1 MEDPNKFDDFLAP
14 LKDADQ
20 IQVINNA
27 FLTSSIGSAQ
37 VLKNEIVNCTPEIT
51 INRLQLLFPDLTLI
65 FFPLLVYLPV
75 LNVCQYNL
83 LFSIF

>member
-1 MEDPNKFDDFLAP
+1 MKDPNKFDDFLAP

-27 FLTSSIGSAQ
+27 FLTSNIGSVQ
-37 VLKNEIVNCTPEIT
+37 VLKNAIVNCTPEIT

-65 FFPLLVYLPV
+65 H
-75 LNVCQYNL
+75 
-83 LFSIF
+83 LFSLAGLFARSECMSI